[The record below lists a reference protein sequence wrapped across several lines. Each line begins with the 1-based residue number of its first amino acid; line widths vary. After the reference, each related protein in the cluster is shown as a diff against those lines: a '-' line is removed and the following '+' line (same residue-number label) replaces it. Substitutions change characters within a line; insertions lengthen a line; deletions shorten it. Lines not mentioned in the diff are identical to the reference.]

1 MQSNHEDADI
11 ENKLMDRGGGEGER
25 KGESSMD
32 ACTVIYGNRWPVGN
46 LLYHSGNSNWGS
58 VITERG
64 GNGGRVGG
72 RLTRE
77 GTYVHLWLI
86 HAADGRNQTNIV
98 KQSLVN

>member
-32 ACTVIYGNRWPVGN
+32 ACTVISGNRWPVGN

-64 GNGGRVGG
+64 GNGGKWEGDSRG
-72 RLTRE
+72 RGHMYKGNEHTQYL
-77 GTYVHLWLI
+77 
-86 HAADGRNQTNIV
+86 
-98 KQSLVN
+98 